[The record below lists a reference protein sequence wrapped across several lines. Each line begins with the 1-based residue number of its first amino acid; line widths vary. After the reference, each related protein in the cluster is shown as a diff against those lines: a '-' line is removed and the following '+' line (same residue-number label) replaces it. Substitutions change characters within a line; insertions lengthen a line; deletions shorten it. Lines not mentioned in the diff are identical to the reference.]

1 MLLNKIYLFQDP
13 ELVQW
18 RTKWDNFMVALGNKE
33 LQRSQEL
40 KVLVR
45 SGVPHEYRGRIWK
58 E

>member
-1 MLLNKIYLFQDP
+1 MLLKKIYLFQDP

-40 KVLVR
+40 KALVR